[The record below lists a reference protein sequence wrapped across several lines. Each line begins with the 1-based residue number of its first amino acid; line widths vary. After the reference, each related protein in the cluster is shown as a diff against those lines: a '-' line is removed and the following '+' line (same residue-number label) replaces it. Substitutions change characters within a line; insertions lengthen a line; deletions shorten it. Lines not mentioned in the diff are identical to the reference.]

1 LLEGQ
6 IFVRNDNKVYMF
18 TQTLYGYDDF
28 YVSNLDEFNKLL
40 SIKLVKRLKSEDI
53 NYYQYDYLPENPRK
67 NR

>member
-1 LLEGQ
+1 MLEGQ